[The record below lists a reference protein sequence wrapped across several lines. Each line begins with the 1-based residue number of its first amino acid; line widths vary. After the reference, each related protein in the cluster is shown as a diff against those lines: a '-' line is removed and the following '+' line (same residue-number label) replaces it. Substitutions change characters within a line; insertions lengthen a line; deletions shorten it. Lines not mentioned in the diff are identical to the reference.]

1 MAMRKYTPQTLLFRM
16 LMLALFC
23 GVLLVA
29 VWWGRGCPFR
39 NLTGSPCPGCGMT
52 RAWLA
57 ALRLDILMAVRYHPM
72 FWSVPV
78 LLGYCCF
85 DGRLFRGNWI
95 NYGLLGLIT
104 FGIVVHYIVVL
115 VAYFQGSP
123 I

>member
-1 MAMRKYTPQTLLFRM
+1 MRKFSTGVLLFR
-16 LMLALFC
+16 LGMLALC
-23 GVLLVA
+23 CITLLLV
-29 VWWGRGCPFR
+29 VRQGWGCPFR
-39 NLTGSPCPGCGMT
+39 NLTGIPCPGCGMT
-52 RAWLA
+52 RAWFA
-57 ALRLDILMAVRYHPM
+57 FLRLDILTAFHYHPM